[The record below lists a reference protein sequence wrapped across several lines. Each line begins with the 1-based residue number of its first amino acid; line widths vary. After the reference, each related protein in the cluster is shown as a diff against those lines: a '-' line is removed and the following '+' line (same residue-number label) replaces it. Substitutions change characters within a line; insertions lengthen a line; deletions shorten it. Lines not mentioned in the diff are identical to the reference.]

1 MPELVEL
8 KDGCT
13 PAPLSRWQ
21 RVYLMTC
28 GGHAEANISNR
39 GHDAVAACERVLR
52 SAAYATSF
60 DAWCSMPWHKI
71 TEKIEVDVGVIMGK
85 GRVAEGGAR
94 LMVRESAKF
103 TTTLAGLKNN
113 RVGLDYHDWGLV
125 EKGVA
130 NVTRGQKRFM
140 GNRHGIYGENS
151 AGVLRIWDV
160 NHTASFHNYLAD
172 YQAQTGNT

>member
-1 MPELVEL
+1 M
-8 KDGCT
+8 
-13 PAPLSRWQ
+13 
-21 RVYLMTC
+21 
-28 GGHAEANISNR
+28 
-39 GHDAVAACERVLR
+39 R
-52 SAAYATSF
+52 SAAHATSF
-60 DAWCSMPWHKI
+60 DAWCSMPWHEI
-71 TEKIEVDVGVIMGK
+71 VAKIEADVGVIMGK

-160 NHTASFHNYLAD
+160 NHTASFHSYLAD